1 MVADTTPPTTTTT
14 LPSNHQDKNLPNN
27 SIVNVVADA
36 ATQIVADNMNAVIS
50 LSQNLNNLLQTT
62 QTFNTKYDQLTQD
75 RIYDNATKTG
85 LEILDNSLVL
95 KNHLDQISNVANHL
109 MNVIKVSDL
118 EQQLTQVSLL
128 ETEIKDLVNELDNIE
143 KVAQYSEFVVQ
154 VANISEE
161 IFKLRELEEVLVA
174 LHFNLDKLITIYNY
188 LPQLLRLSEALERYL
203 AFTKD
208 NMLTD
213 EQVYRMIDD
222 LVSNL
227 EHFVAIYNQL
237 PDIIEL
243 ANKIEKFPEL
253 IEKINID
260 LEELTLKYQK
270 QLENYV
276 NNLTDGYEKAL
287 LETRAKFQ
295 EMLEKQSNYVEECR
309 KISMNL
315 TSAQTEIEVAKLDL
329 QKLKL
334 ETQSELKAKFQE
346 IENKFLTLEL
356 EHINKVESLLTNS
369 QTTLNR
375 KYDEFHM
382 KLQNLELQYQQKT
395 DLMEKKLLIALD
407 KLEKSTQE
415 YESFKSEVTLMIKA
429 EIGRMIHL
437 DLNPYL
443 NQGKYSKGDIINLI
457 MQYAPSTKTLTEAE
471 IKKLIADTITSQN
484 LSRDEVIEWLHRLNE
499 YREEKLE
506 IEDFSELV
514 RN

>member
-1 MVADTTPPTTTTT
+1 
-14 LPSNHQDKNLPNN
+14 
-27 SIVNVVADA
+27 
-36 ATQIVADNMNAVIS
+36 
-50 LSQNLNNLLQTT
+50 
-62 QTFNTKYDQLTQD
+62 
-75 RIYDNATKTG
+75 
-85 LEILDNSLVL
+85 
-95 KNHLDQISNVANHL
+95 

-208 NMLTD
+208 SMLTD

-369 QTTLNR
+369 QTTLNK

-382 KLQNLELQYQQKT
+382 KLQNLEL
-395 DLMEKKLLIALD
+395 
-407 KLEKSTQE
+407 
-415 YESFKSEVTLMIKA
+415 
-429 EIGRMIHL
+429 
-437 DLNPYL
+437 
-443 NQGKYSKGDIINLI
+443 
-457 MQYAPSTKTLTEAE
+457 
-471 IKKLIADTITSQN
+471 
-484 LSRDEVIEWLHRLNE
+484 
-499 YREEKLE
+499 
-506 IEDFSELV
+506 
-514 RN
+514 

>member
-1 MVADTTPPTTTTT
+1 MVADTTPPTTITT

-36 ATQIVADNMNAVIS
+36 ATQLVADNMNAVIS
-50 LSQNLNNLLQTT
+50 LSQNLNNLLQST

-276 NNLTDGYEKAL
+276 NNITDGYEKAL

-315 TSAQTEIEVAKLDL
+315 TSAQTE
-329 QKLKL
+329 
-334 ETQSELKAKFQE
+334 
-346 IENKFLTLEL
+346 
-356 EHINKVESLLTNS
+356 
-369 QTTLNR
+369 
-375 KYDEFHM
+375 
-382 KLQNLELQYQQKT
+382 
-395 DLMEKKLLIALD
+395 MEGA
-407 KLEKSTQE
+407 
-415 YESFKSEVTLMIKA
+415 
-429 EIGRMIHL
+429 G
-437 DLNPYL
+437 
-443 NQGKYSKGDIINLI
+443 
-457 MQYAPSTKTLTEAE
+457 
-471 IKKLIADTITSQN
+471 
-484 LSRDEVIEWLHRLNE
+484 
-499 YREEKLE
+499 
-506 IEDFSELV
+506 
-514 RN
+514 